1 MLDNTIQE
9 KFKLYLEMQKEL
21 TAFRKKQAEQKKS
34 LQNLENEIKEYM
46 EKNKMDS
53 ISLKEGEILLYDR
66 KVSQT
71 FKRDTIVECLKG
83 KLKGDEKKAEE
94 LTESILANKVFNIE
108 SKLKCNIKKKQ

>member
-1 MLDNTIQE
+1 MAEATIQE

-21 TAFRKKQAEQKKS
+21 TAFRKKQAEQKK
-34 LQNLENEIKEYM
+34 LLLNLESEIKEYM

-53 ISLKEGEILLYDR
+53 ISLKEGEIVLYDR

-71 FKRDTIVECLKG
+71 FKRDTIVECLKD

-94 LTESILANKVFNIE
+94 LTESILSNKVFNVEQKI
-108 SKLKCNIKKKQ
+108 KCTIKKK